1 LKEHTEI
8 YVNNEVGKLRTV
20 VLGIAFDF
28 GGAPDI
34 EQCYDPKS
42 IESIRLGI
50 FPLEKD
56 LIREMNA
63 FLNVFQRYGVRVYR
77 PQNIPGLNQIYARDI
92 AFVIENKLII
102 PNVIEE
108 RSEELSALNELF
120 QSIDES
126 HILKMPKNA
135 RAEGGDVILN
145 GDSIFIGYSEDEDFD
160 TYKVARTNL
169 AGVEF
174 IEKSFPDKKIRAFE
188 LLKSDT
194 EPMNSA
200 LHLDCCFQ
208 PIGENMAILC
218 EKGFKNRIDFEFLLH
233 HFGEENTIVIS
244 EEDMYNMNSNVFSL
258 SKDVIV
264 SQTEFTRLNSIL
276 RDKGFKVEEIS
287 YKEISKMGGLFRCST
302 MPLLRE

>member
-1 LKEHTEI
+1 MKEHTEI
-8 YVNNEVGKLRTV
+8 YVNDEVGKLRTV

-56 LIREMNA
+56 LIREMNT

-92 AFVIENKLII
+92 AFVIGNKLII
-102 PNVIEE
+102 PNVIKE
-108 RSEELSALNELF
+108 RSEELSALNELIE
-120 QSIDES
+120 SIDES
-126 HILKMPKNA
+126 HILKMPKDA

-160 TYKVARTNL
+160 AYKVARTNL

-174 IEKSFPDKKIRAFE
+174 IGKSFPDKKIRAFE

-218 EKGFKNRIDFEFLLH
+218 EKGFKNRTDFEFLLH
-233 HFGEENTIVIS
+233 QFGEENAIVIS
-244 EEDMYNMNSNVFSL
+244 EEDMYNMHSNVFSL

-276 RDKGFKVEEIS
+276 RDKGFKVEEVS

>member
-1 LKEHTEI
+1 LKGHTEI
-8 YVNNEVGKLRTV
+8 SVHDEVSKLRTV

-28 GGAPDI
+28 GGAP
-34 EQCYDPKS
+34 ELGECYDPKS

-50 FPLEKD
+50 FPLERD
-56 LIREMNA
+56 LISEMDA
-63 FLNVFQRYGVRVYR
+63 FLKVFQRYGVNVHR
-77 PQNIPGLNQIYARDI
+77 PKNIAGLNQIYARDV
-92 AFVIENKLII
+92 AFVIGNKLVI

-108 RSEELSALNELF
+108 RSEELSALNDLF
-120 QSIDES
+120 HSIDES
-126 HILKMPKNA
+126 HILKMPNSA

-160 TYKVARTNL
+160 AYKVARTNL

-174 IEKSFPDKKIRAFE
+174 IRKSFPNKKIRAFE

-194 EPMNSA
+194 DPRQSA

-218 EKGFKNRIDFEFLLH
+218 EKGFKNRSDFEFLFD
-233 HFGEENTIVIS
+233 HFGEENVIVIS
-244 EEDMYNMNSNVFSL
+244 AEDMYNLNSNVFSL
-258 SKDVIV
+258 SKEVIV

-276 RDKGFKVEEIS
+276 RDRGFKVEEVS
-287 YKEISKMGGLFRCST
+287 YNEASKMGGLFRCST

>member
-8 YVNNEVGKLRTV
+8 YVNDEVGKLRTV

-56 LIREMNA
+56 LIHEMNA

-77 PQNIPGLNQIYARDI
+77 PKNIPGLNQIYARDI
-92 AFVIENKLII
+92 AFVIGNKLIM

-108 RSEELSALNELF
+108 RSEELSALNNLF

-126 HILKMPKNA
+126 HILKMPKVA
-135 RAEGGDVILN
+135 RVEGGDVLLN
-145 GDSIFIGYSEDEDFD
+145 GDSIFIGYSENEDFD
-160 TYKVARTNL
+160 AYKVARTNL

-194 EPMNSA
+194 EPRNSA

-218 EKGFKNRIDFEFLLH
+218 EKGFKNRTDFDFLLH
-233 HFGEENTIVIS
+233 HFGEENAIVIS

-264 SQTEFTRLNSIL
+264 SHPEFTRLNSIL

>member
-1 LKEHTEI
+1 M
-8 YVNNEVGKLRTV
+8 NDEVGKLRTV

-56 LIREMNA
+56 LIHEMNA

-77 PQNIPGLNQIYARDI
+77 PKNIPGLNQIYARDI
-92 AFVIENKLII
+92 AFVIGNKLIM

-108 RSEELSALNELF
+108 RSEELSALNNLF

-126 HILKMPKNA
+126 HILKMPKVA
-135 RAEGGDVILN
+135 RVEGGDVLLN
-145 GDSIFIGYSEDEDFD
+145 GDSIFIGYSENEDFD
-160 TYKVARTNL
+160 AYKVARTNL

-194 EPMNSA
+194 EPRNST

-218 EKGFKNRIDFEFLLH
+218 EKGFKNRTDFDFLLH
-233 HFGEENTIVIS
+233 HFGEENAIVIS

-264 SQTEFTRLNSIL
+264 SHPEFTRLNSIL

>member
-8 YVNNEVGKLRTV
+8 YVNDEVGKLRTV

-28 GGAPDI
+28 GGVPDI

-42 IESIRLGI
+42 IESIRLRV

-63 FLNVFQRYGVRVYR
+63 FLNVFQRYDVRVYR
-77 PQNIPGLNQIYARDI
+77 PQNISGLNQIYARDI
-92 AFVIENKLII
+92 AFVIGNKLII
-102 PNVIEE
+102 PNVIKE
-108 RSEELSALNELF
+108 RSEELSALNDLF
-120 QSIDES
+120 ESIDES
-126 HILKMPKNA
+126 HILKMPKDA

-160 TYKVARTNL
+160 AYKVARTNL

-218 EKGFKNRIDFEFLLH
+218 EKGFKNRTDFEFLLL
-233 HFGEENTIVIS
+233 HFGEENAIVIS
-244 EEDMYNMNSNVFSL
+244 EEDMYNMNSNIFSI
-258 SKDVIV
+258 SKKIIV
-264 SQTEFTRLNSIL
+264 SQPEFVSLNEKL
-276 RDKGFKVEEIS
+276 KNKGFTVVEVPYS
-287 YKEISKMGGLFRCST
+287 QVSKMGGLFRCST

>member
-1 LKEHTEI
+1 MNDEVSRLK
-8 YVNNEVGKLRTV
+8 TV
-20 VLGIAFDF
+20 VLGTAVDF
-28 GGAPDI
+28 GGVPEI
-34 EQCYDPKS
+34 GECYDPKS
-42 IESIRLGI
+42 VESIQLGV

-56 LIREMNA
+56 LSREMDA
-63 FLNVFQRYGVRVYR
+63 FMKVFERYGVQVHR

-92 AFVIENKLII
+92 AFVIGNKLVI

-108 RSEELSALNELF
+108 RSEEQSALKDVL

-126 HILKMPKNA
+126 QILKMPNKA
-135 RAEGGDVILN
+135 RAEGGDVILC
-145 GDSIFIGYSEDEDFD
+145 GDSIFIGYSEDEDFN

-174 IEKSFPDKKIRAFE
+174 IKKSFPDKNIKAFE
-188 LLKSDT
+188 LLKSDID
-194 EPMNSA
+194 PRQSA

-218 EKGFKNRIDFEFLLH
+218 EKGFKNRSDFDYLLNR
-233 HFGEENTIVIS
+233 FGEENTIVIS
-244 EEDMYNMNSNVFSL
+244 AEDMYNLNSNVFSL

-264 SQTEFTRLNSIL
+264 SQTEFAKLNSIL

-287 YKEISKMGGLFRCST
+287 YKEVSKMGGLFRCST